1 MTLLVLIG
9 LVAGVV
15 VAGGLGAVMALALV
29 QTKGRTDL
37 RVAQESIANT
47 LAKAETSA
55 KEIVLTAKEEAHR
68 IRATA
73 ADDARQRQNEVL
85 ELERKTQQREEI
97 FLVRLND
104 LEKRQETLKTAEDH
118 RDRMESSLRERE
130 VKLQS
135 ELESVS
141 GMSRDEARS
150 NLLASVERAL
160 SQEVATRIRDADRY
174 ARLESEARAREIVV
188 TSIQRVAAE
197 QTTESTVAAVHL
209 PNDEMKG
216 RIIGREGRNIRALEL
231 ATGVDLII
239 DDTPETV
246 MISGFDPV
254 RREIARNALEQLLSD
269 GRIHPSR
276 IEEVVG
282 TARDQVQAQIRA
294 EGEQALYEIGIQ
306 EAHPELV
313 RLLGC
318 LRFRTS
324 YGQNVLNHSKE
335 VAGLCGTMAA
345 EMGCTAEQQAIV
357 KEAGLLHDLGKAVD
371 HEVEGPHAIIGG
383 EILARLGRPREVVHA
398 VKAHHYDEQP
408 ATLEAML
415 LIAADAISA
424 ARPGARRETLS
435 NYIKRLEMLESIAN
449 SFPGVERSYAVQ
461 AGREIR
467 IIVKPNQID
476 DATAQVIAR
485 DIVKRIEG
493 ELTYPGQ
500 IKVTVIRETRVIDY
514 AR

>member
-1 MTLLVLIG
+1 MLQVLIG
-9 LVAGVV
+9 LVAGAVL
-15 VAGGLGAVMALALV
+15 GGLLAFAFLRKQAEATLRERQSAAGRAL
-29 QTKGRTDL
+29 KD
-37 RVAQESIANT
+37 
-47 LAKAETSA
+47 AETRA
-55 KEIVLTAKEEAHR
+55 KEIVLEAKEEAHR
-68 IRATA
+68 TRTTA
-73 ADDARQRQNEVL
+73 EDELRERQAEMIGL
-85 ELERKTQQREEI
+85 EQRVQQREEL
-97 FLVRLND
+97 FVRR
-104 LEKRQETLKTAEDH
+104 LEEVELRQEQLRLAQGEQLG
-118 RDRMESSLRERE
+118 REASLSERE
-130 VKLQS
+130 ARLQG
-135 ELESVS
+135 EMERVS
-141 GMSRDEARS
+141 GMSQEQAR
-150 NLLASVERAL
+150 NHLIATLERNL
-160 SQEVATRIRDADRY
+160 SQEIATRIRAAELN
-174 ARLESEARAREIVV
+174 ARQESEARAREIVV
-188 TSIQRVAAE
+188 TSIQRIAAD

-254 RREIARNALEQLLSD
+254 RREIARNSLTRLLSD

-276 IEEVVG
+276 IEEVV
-282 TARDQVQAQIRA
+282 ARARTEVQAQIKE
-294 EGEQALYEIGIQ
+294 EGETALYEIGING
-306 EAHPELV
+306 AHPELV

-324 YGQNVLNHSKE
+324 YGQNVLSHSRE
-335 VAGLCGTMAA
+335 VALLCGTMAA
-345 EMGCTAEQQAIV
+345 ELGCSAEQQAIV

-383 EILARLGRPREVVHA
+383 ELLARLDRPPGVVHA
-398 VKAHHYDEQP
+398 VKAHHYDEEP
-408 ATLEAML
+408 ATIEAML
-415 LIAADAISA
+415 VIAADAISA

-435 NYIKRLEMLESIAN
+435 NYIKRLEKLEGIAN
-449 SFPGVERSYAVQ
+449 SFEGVERSFAVQ

-467 IIVKPNQID
+467 IIVRPNEID
-476 DATAQVIAR
+476 DPAAQVMAR

-514 AR
+514 AK

>member
-1 MTLLVLIG
+1 MTLLVLVG

-15 VAGGLGAVMALALV
+15 VAGGLGALLALTLV
-29 QTKGRTDL
+29 HTKGRTDL
-37 RVAQESIANT
+37 RQAQESVGNA
-47 LAKAETSA
+47 LAKAETTA
-55 KEIVLTAKEEAHR
+55 KEIILAGKEEAHR
-68 IRATA
+68 IRASA
-73 ADDARQRQNEVL
+73 EDEARQRQSEVL
-85 ELERKTQQREEI
+85 ELERNAQQREEI
-97 FLVRLND
+97 FLARLED
-104 LEKRQETLKTAEDH
+104 LEKRQVTLKSAEEH
-118 RDRMESSLRERE
+118 RERMEISLRERE
-130 VKLQS
+130 VRLQS

-246 MISGFDPV
+246 MISGFDPI

-276 IEEVVG
+276 IEEVVAK
-282 TARDQVQAQIRA
+282 ARDQVQAQIRR
-294 EGEQALYEIGIQ
+294 EGEEALFEIGIQ

-324 YGQNVLNHSKE
+324 YGQNVLSHSKE

-345 EMGCTAEQQAIV
+345 EMGCTPEQQATV

-371 HEVEGPHAIIGG
+371 HEVEGPHAIIGA
-383 EILARLGRPREVVHA
+383 EILVRLGRAKGVVHA
-398 VKAHHYDEQP
+398 VRAHHYDEDP

-415 LIAADAISA
+415 VIAADAISA

-449 SFPGVERSYAVQ
+449 SFPGGGGSYGGP
-461 AGREIR
+461 AGRGVR
-467 IIVKPNQID
+467 IIVRPNQIT
-476 DATAQVIAR
+476 DATAQVMAR

>member
-1 MTLLVLIG
+1 MTLSVLLG
-9 LVAGVV
+9 LMAGMV
-15 VAGGLGAVMALALV
+15 VAGGLGAILALALV
-29 QTKGRTDL
+29 RTKGRADL
-37 RVAQESIANT
+37 RAARASAENA

-55 KEIVLTAKEEAHR
+55 KEIVLEAKEQAHQ

-73 ADDARQRQNEVL
+73 EDESRERQKEVL
-85 ELERKTQQREEI
+85 KLERSIQQREETI
-97 FLVRLND
+97 LARLD
-104 LEKRQETLKTAEDH
+104 ELEKRQEALKTAETSQQQAK
-118 RDRMESSLRERE
+118 EF
-130 VKLQS
+130 LQRRGAQLDS
-135 ELESVS
+135 ELERAS
-141 GMSRDEARS
+141 GMSRDQARAH
-150 NLLASVERAL
+150 LLATLERDL
-160 SQEVATRIRDADRY
+160 SQEVASRIREAERY
-174 ARLESEARAREIVV
+174 ARQESEARAREIVV
-188 TSIQRVAAE
+188 TSIQRVAAD
-197 QTTESTVAAVHL
+197 QTTATTVAAVHL

-276 IEEVVG
+276 IEEVVAK
-282 TARDQVQAQIRA
+282 ARDQVQAQVRR
-294 EGEQALYEIGIQ
+294 EGEQALTEIGVHDP
-306 EAHPELV
+306 HPELV

-324 YGQNVLNHSKE
+324 YGQNVLSHSKE
-335 VAGLCGTMAA
+335 VAGLCATMAA
-345 EMGCTAEQQAIV
+345 EIGCTPEEQAITR
-357 KEAGLLHDLGKAVD
+357 EAGLLHDLGKAVD

-383 EILARLGRPREVVHA
+383 EILVRLGRSAAVVHA
-398 VKAHHYDEQP
+398 VKAHHYDEEP
-408 ATLEAML
+408 ATLEAIL
-415 LIAADAISA
+415 VIAADAISA

-435 NYIKRLEMLESIAN
+435 NYIKRLEKLEGIAN

-467 IIVKPNQID
+467 IIVRPNQID
-476 DATAQVIAR
+476 DPTAQVMAR

-500 IKVTVIRETRVIDY
+500 IKVTVIRETRVIEY
-514 AR
+514 AK

>member
-1 MTLLVLIG
+1 
-9 LVAGVV
+9 
-15 VAGGLGAVMALALV
+15 MA
-29 QTKGRTDL
+29 R
-37 RVAQESIANT
+37 ESVGNA

-55 KEIVLTAKEEAHR
+55 KEIVLAAKEEAHH

-73 ADDARQRQNEVL
+73 EDDARQRQSEVL
-85 ELERKTQQREEI
+85 ELERGNQQREET
-97 FLVRLND
+97 LLARLD
-104 LEKRQETLKTAEDH
+104 ELERRQEALKTAEQH
-118 RDRMESSLRERE
+118 REMMETSLLERE
-130 VKLQS
+130 ARLQG
-135 ELESVS
+135 ELERVS
-141 GMSRDEARS
+141 GYSRDQAREY
-150 NLLASVERAL
+150 LLTSLERDL
-160 SQEVATRIRDADRY
+160 SQEVATRIREADKY
-174 ARLESEARAREIVV
+174 ARQEAEARAREIVV

-276 IEEVVG
+276 IEEVVAK
-282 TARDQVQAQIRA
+282 ARNQVQAQIRR
-294 EGEQALYEIGIQ
+294 EGELALYEIGIQ
-306 EAHPELV
+306 DAHPELV

-324 YGQNVLNHSKE
+324 YGQNVLSHSKE
-335 VAGLCGTMAA
+335 VAALCGTMAA
-345 EMGCTAEQQAIV
+345 ELGCTPEQQTTV

-371 HEVEGPHAIIGG
+371 HEVEGPHAIIGA
-383 EILARLGRPREVVHA
+383 EILVRLGRPKGVVHA
-398 VKAHHYDEQP
+398 VRAHHYDEEP

-415 LIAADAISA
+415 VIAADAISA

-435 NYIKRLEMLESIAN
+435 NYIKRLEKLESIAN

-467 IIVKPNQID
+467 IIVRPNQID
-476 DATAQVIAR
+476 DPTAQIMAR

-514 AR
+514 AK

>member
-1 MTLLVLIG
+1 MTLSVLLG
-9 LVAGVV
+9 LMAGMVV
-15 VAGGLGAVMALALV
+15 VGGAGAIVALALIR
-29 QTKGRTDL
+29 TKGRADL
-37 RVAQESIANT
+37 RAAREGAENA

-55 KEIVLTAKEEAHR
+55 KEIVLEAKEQAHQ

-73 ADDARQRQNEVL
+73 EDESRERQREVL
-85 ELERKTQQREEI
+85 DLERSVQQREETI
-97 FLVRLND
+97 LARLD
-104 LEKRQETLKTAEDH
+104 
-118 RDRMESSLRERE
+118 
-130 VKLQS
+130 
-135 ELESVS
+135 ELERRQQALKEAETSQQSATEALQRRAAELQGELERAS
-141 GMSRDEARS
+141 GISREQARAQ
-150 NLLASVERAL
+150 LLATLERDL
-160 SQEVATRIRDADRY
+160 SQEVASRIRDSERY
-174 ARLESEARAREIVV
+174 ARQESEARAREIVV

-197 QTTESTVAAVHL
+197 QTTETTVAAVHL
-209 PNDEMKG
+209 PSDEMKG

-246 MISGFDPV
+246 MISGFDPI
-254 RREIARNALEQLLSD
+254 RREVARNALEQLLSD

-276 IEEVVG
+276 IEEVV
-282 TARDQVQAQIRA
+282 AKAQDQVQAQVRR
-294 EGEQALYEIGIQ
+294 EGEQALVDIGVHD
-306 EAHPELV
+306 AHPELV

-324 YGQNVLNHSKE
+324 YGQNVLSHSKE
-335 VAGLCGTMAA
+335 VAGLCATMAA
-345 EMGCTAEQQAIV
+345 EIGCTPEEQAIAR
-357 KEAGLLHDLGKAVD
+357 EAGLLHDLGKAVD

-383 EILARLGRPREVVHA
+383 EILVRLGRSPAVVHA
-398 VKAHHYDEQP
+398 VKAHHYDEEP

-415 LIAADAISA
+415 VIAADAISA

-435 NYIKRLEMLESIAN
+435 NYIKRLEKLEGIAN

-467 IIVKPNQID
+467 IIVRPNQID
-476 DATAQVIAR
+476 DPTAQVMAR

-514 AR
+514 AK

>member
-1 MTLLVLIG
+1 MTLLVLVG

-15 VAGGLGAVMALALV
+15 VAGGLGAFLALTLV
-29 QTKGRTDL
+29 HTKGRTDL
-37 RVAQESIANT
+37 RVAQESVGNV

-55 KEIVLTAKEEAHR
+55 KEIILAGKEEAHR
-68 IRATA
+68 IRASA
-73 ADDARQRQNEVL
+73 EDEARQRQSEVL
-85 ELERKTQQREEI
+85 ELERNAQQREEI
-97 FLVRLND
+97 FLARLED
-104 LEKRQETLKTAEDH
+104 LEKRQVTLKSAEEH
-118 RDRMESSLRERE
+118 RERMETSLRDRELR
-130 VKLQS
+130 LQS

-141 GMSRDEARS
+141 GMSREQAR
-150 NLLASVERAL
+150 NHLLASIERDL
-160 SQEVATRIRDADRY
+160 SQEVASRIRDADRY
-174 ARLESEARAREIVV
+174 ARQEAEVRAREIVV

-276 IEEVVG
+276 IEEVVAK
-282 TARDQVQAQIRA
+282 ARDQVQAQIRR
-294 EGEQALYEIGIQ
+294 EGEEALFEIGIQ

-324 YGQNVLNHSKE
+324 YGQNVLSHSKE

-345 EMGCTAEQQAIV
+345 EMGCTPEQQAIV

-383 EILARLGRPREVVHA
+383 EILSRLGRTREVVHA
-398 VKAHHYDEQP
+398 VKAHHYDEEP
-408 ATLEAML
+408 ATLEAIL

-435 NYIKRLEMLESIAN
+435 NYIKRLEMLEGIAN

-467 IIVKPNQID
+467 IIVRPNQIT
-476 DATAQVIAR
+476 DATAQVMAR

-514 AR
+514 AK

>member
-1 MTLLVLIG
+1 MTLSVLIG
-9 LVAGVV
+9 LAAGMV
-15 VAGGLGAVMALALV
+15 VAGGLGAVVALTLV
-29 QTKGRTDL
+29 RTRAQADL
-37 RVAQESIANT
+37 RVARDSAGNA

-55 KEIVLTAKEEAHR
+55 KEMILTAKEEAHQ
-68 IRATA
+68 IRATGE
-73 ADDARQRQNEVL
+73 DESRERQSQVL
-85 ELERKTQQREEI
+85 ELERRAQQREETI
-97 FLVRLND
+97 LARLD
-104 LEKRQETLKTAEDH
+104 ELERRQEALKAAEAEQERLH
-118 RDRMESSLRERE
+118 GLLLERE
-130 VKLQS
+130 ARLRG

-141 GMSRDEARS
+141 GMSRDQARTH
-150 NLLASVERAL
+150 LLSSLERDL
-160 SQEVATRIRDADRY
+160 SQEVAHRIREADRY
-174 ARLESEARAREIVV
+174 ARQESEARAREVVV

-209 PNDEMKG
+209 PNEEMKG
-216 RIIGREGRNIRALEL
+216 RIIGRDGRNIRALEL

-254 RREIARNALEQLLSD
+254 RREIARNALEQLLAD

-276 IEEVVG
+276 IEEVVSK
-282 TARDQVQAQIRA
+282 ARDQVEAQIKR
-294 EGEQALYEIGIQ
+294 EGQEALYEIGVQ
-306 EAHPELV
+306 DAHPELV

-324 YGQNVLNHSKE
+324 YGQVVLSHSKE
-335 VAGLCGTMAA
+335 VAALCATMAA
-345 EMGCTAEQQAIV
+345 EIGCTPEQRATAT
-357 KEAGLLHDLGKAVD
+357 EAGLLHDLGKAVD

-383 EILARLGRPREVVHA
+383 EMLARLGRSSGVVHA
-398 VKAHHYDEQP
+398 VRAHHYDEEP
-408 ATLEAML
+408 ATLEAVL
-415 LIAADAISA
+415 VIAADSISA

-435 NYIKRLEMLESIAN
+435 NYIKRLEKLESIAN

-467 IIVKPNQID
+467 IIVRPQQID
-476 DATAQVIAR
+476 DPTAQVMAR